1 MTYEEA
7 IQKSFTIKWKVETCH
22 QGESCW
28 CRTINTITPIFFK
41 HKEKWDEEEYYVVG
55 SGELNKE
62 MAKYFVKLH
71 NKQILNQNKTRVFG
85 ESDDKQFWSDKPNQI
100 TMGWKSTVDITREQA
115 ISLATKELAKKI
127 GEIHTMS
134 DTQLED
140 YLEDLGYGETQGME
154 YFGNNFR
161 IVD

>member
-41 HKEKWDEEEYYVVG
+41 HKEEWDEEEYYVVG

-62 MAKYFVKLH
+62 MAEYFVKLH
-71 NKQILNQNKTRVFG
+71 NKQILNQNK
-85 ESDDKQFWSDKPNQI
+85 
-100 TMGWKSTVDITREQA
+100 
-115 ISLATKELAKKI
+115 
-127 GEIHTMS
+127 
-134 DTQLED
+134 
-140 YLEDLGYGETQGME
+140 
-154 YFGNNFR
+154 
-161 IVD
+161 